1 MTIRVLLADDQ
12 AVVRDGL
19 KVILDAQDDIDVV
32 GEAADGAEVIQLV
45 RTRRPDLVVMD
56 IRMPRVDGIEATRR
70 LGDDDPIAPR
80 VLVLTTFGE
89 DHYVYEALR
98 AGASGFLLKDA
109 QRAELIDAVRIVAAG
124 ERVLSPDVTRR
135 VIEQFVQRRP
145 PTSGTP
151 AELVELTARE
161 LDVTRLVA
169 RGLSNAEI
177 ADELVVSPGTVKSH
191 VAHILLK
198 LGLRDRIQVVVLAYE
213 TGLVQ
218 PGDVTQPA
226 G

>member
-19 KVILDAQDDIDVV
+19 KVILDAQEDIDVV

-45 RTRRPDLVVMD
+45 RTRKPDVVVMD

-70 LGDDDPIAPR
+70 LGDDDPTAPR

-89 DHYVYEALR
+89 DQYIYEALR

-145 PTSGTP
+145 PASGTP
-151 AELVELTARE
+151 AELAELTTRE

-218 PGDVTQPA
+218 PGDVTLPA